1 MKIISPFILFVC
13 FIVLV
18 SSSCNYQSRN
28 NNSTIDTLLT
38 KTIIFPN
45 SLLKLNGVQFQ
56 KIDSFLYEIEDKM
69 KIISII
75 DAGCME
81 CIMNQL
87 NKIDSTFNSI
97 MFGDESVLIFI
108 LNCSREDSIFFMNN
122 LQPAIKAK
130 GTILWDTD
138 FYFEKQNHL
147 FTSSINS
154 RTFML
159 NNENEIIQ
167 YGNPILKP
175 DIIIEYQEKLKIN
188 TSGSNEYRKSEA
200 HGGN

>member
-1 MKIISPFILFVC
+1 MKIIGPFILFFC

-28 NNSTIDTLLT
+28 NNSTTDTLLA

-75 DAGCME
+75 DAGCMK

-97 MFGDESVLIFI
+97 MFGDESILIHI

-122 LQPAIKAK
+122 LQPAINAT

-147 FTSSINS
+147 FSSNINS
-154 RTFML
+154 RTFMV

-167 YGNPILKP
+167 YGNPLLKP
-175 DIIIEYQEKLKIN
+175 DVIFKYQEKLIIN
-188 TSGSNEYRKSEA
+188 IK
-200 HGGN
+200 HK

>member
-13 FIVLV
+13 FILV
-18 SSSCNYQSRN
+18 SSSCKYQSSN
-28 NNSTIDTLLT
+28 NNSTIDTLLA
-38 KTIIFPN
+38 KTIIFPD
-45 SLLKLNGVQFQ
+45 SLLKLDGTQFQ
-56 KIDSFLYEIEDKM
+56 RIDSFLYEIEDKI
-69 KIISII
+69 KVISII

-97 MFGDESVLIFI
+97 MIGDESVLIFI
-108 LNCSREDSIFFMNN
+108 LNCSREDSVFFMNN
-122 LQPAIKAK
+122 LQPAIKAT

-138 FYFEKQNHL
+138 FYFERQNHL
-147 FTSSINS
+147 FTTSINS
-154 RTFML
+154 RTFMV

-175 DIIIEYQEKLKIN
+175 DVIFEYQERLKMN
-188 TSGSNEYRKSEA
+188 SSRLDENSKRETSG
-200 HGGN
+200 GN